1 MEDGMGIESRKGF
14 RIIVCV
20 KQVPET
26 TEVEIDPETGTLRR
40 EGVPAV
46 VNPFDLHAIEEAVR
60 IKERHGGVVTA
71 ISMGPPQAESAVRDA
86 LALGCDEGI
95 LLTDRTFAG
104 ADTLATAYT
113 LGRAIRKLGVFDLVI
128 CGMKTTDGDTA
139 QVGPELAEEL
149 EIPHVAYVNGI
160 RELTESHMEVEKLM
174 EDGLEVIKVPLPCL
188 ITVTKGIN
196 EPRLPSLKAKLQAR
210 RSPITIWGSGDLG
223 GDPSRYGLTGSPTR
237 VVRVFTPE
245 PHGRGEIITGN
256 PGMQAGR
263 LLEKLMEL
271 RLI

>member
-1 MEDGMGIESRKGF
+1 MGF

-60 IKERHGGVVTA
+60 IKERHGGTVTA
-71 ISMGPPQAESAVRDA
+71 VSMGPPQAEAAVRDA
-86 LALGCDEGI
+86 LALGCDEGV
-95 LLTDRTFAG
+95 LLTDRMFAG
-104 ADTLATAYT
+104 ADTLATSYT
-113 LGRAIRKLGVFDLVI
+113 LAQAIRKLGAFDLII

-149 EIPHVAYVNGI
+149 GIPHVAYVNKI
-160 RELTESHMEVEKLM
+160 RGFTETHMEVEKLM
-174 EDGLEVIKVPLPCL
+174 EDGFEVIRVPLPCL

-210 RSPITIWGSGDLG
+210 RSPITIWGSRDLA
-223 GDPSRYGLTGSPTR
+223 GDPSRYGLAGSPTQ

-245 PHGRGEIITGN
+245 PPGRGEVITGN
-256 PGMQAGR
+256 PERQAER
-263 LLEKLMEL
+263 LLEKLVEL
-271 RLI
+271 KLI

>member
-1 MEDGMGIESRKGF
+1 MAETGMAF
-14 RIIVCV
+14 HIIVCI

-60 IKERHGGVVTA
+60 IKEKHGGRITA

-86 LALGCDEGI
+86 LALGCDESI
-95 LLTDRTFAG
+95 LLTDKTFAG
-104 ADTLATAYT
+104 ADTLATSYT
-113 LGRAIRKLGVFDLVI
+113 LAQAIRKVGNFDLII

-149 EIPHVAYVNGI
+149 GIPHVVYVNKI
-160 RELTESHMEVEKLM
+160 RELTQSHMEVEKLM
-174 EDGLEVIKVPLPCL
+174 EDGYEIVRMPLPCL

-196 EPRLPSLKAKLQAR
+196 EPRLPSFKAKLQAR
-210 RSPITIWGSGDLG
+210 KSRITIWGSKDLA
-223 GDPSRYGLTGSPTR
+223 GDPSRYGLTGSPTQ
-237 VVRVFTPE
+237 VVKVFTPE
-245 PHGRGEIITGN
+245 PPAKGELITGN
-256 PGMQAGR
+256 PKEQA
-263 LLEKLMEL
+263 EKLFQKLTEL
-271 RLI
+271 KLI

>member
-1 MEDGMGIESRKGF
+1 MGF

-60 IKERHGGVVTA
+60 IKERHGGTVTA
-71 ISMGPPQAESAVRDA
+71 VSMGPPQAEAAVRDA
-86 LALGCDEGI
+86 LALGCDEGV
-95 LLTDRTFAG
+95 LLTDRMFAG
-104 ADTLATAYT
+104 ADTLATSYT
-113 LGRAIRKLGVFDLVI
+113 LAQAIRKLGAFDLII

-149 EIPHVAYVNGI
+149 GIPHVAYVNKI
-160 RELTESHMEVEKLM
+160 RGLTETHMEVEKLM
-174 EDGLEVIKVPLPCL
+174 EDGFEVIRVPLPCL

-196 EPRLPSLKAKLQAR
+196 EPRLPSLKSKLQAR
-210 RSPITIWGSGDLG
+210 RSPITIWGSRDLA
-223 GDPSRYGLTGSPTR
+223 GDPSRYGLAGSPTQ

-245 PHGRGEIITGN
+245 PPGRGEVITGN
-256 PGMQAGR
+256 PERQAER
-263 LLEKLMEL
+263 LLEKLVEL
-271 RLI
+271 KLI

>member
-1 MEDGMGIESRKGF
+1 MGF

-60 IKERHGGVVTA
+60 IKERHGGTVTA
-71 ISMGPPQAESAVRDA
+71 VSMGPPQAEAAVRDA
-86 LALGCDEGI
+86 LALGCDEGV
-95 LLTDRTFAG
+95 LLTDRMFAG
-104 ADTLATAYT
+104 ADTLATSYT
-113 LGRAIRKLGVFDLVI
+113 LAQAIRKLGAFDLII

-149 EIPHVAYVNGI
+149 GIPHVAYVNKI
-160 RELTESHMEVEKLM
+160 RGLTETHMEVEKLM
-174 EDGLEVIKVPLPCL
+174 EDGFEVIKVPLPCL

-210 RSPITIWGSGDLG
+210 RSPITIWGSRDLA
-223 GDPSRYGLTGSPTR
+223 GDPSRYGLAGSPTQ

-245 PHGRGEIITGN
+245 PPGRGEVITGN
-256 PGMQAGR
+256 PERQAER
-263 LLEKLMEL
+263 LLEKLVEL
-271 RLI
+271 KLI

>member
-1 MEDGMGIESRKGF
+1 MGF

-60 IKERHGGVVTA
+60 IKERHGGTVTA
-71 ISMGPPQAESAVRDA
+71 VSMGPPQAEAAVRDA
-86 LALGCDEGI
+86 LALGCDEGV
-95 LLTDRTFAG
+95 LLTDRMFAG
-104 ADTLATAYT
+104 ADTLATSYT
-113 LGRAIRKLGVFDLVI
+113 LAQAIRKLGAFDLII

-149 EIPHVAYVNGI
+149 GIPHVAYVNKI
-160 RELTESHMEVEKLM
+160 RGLTETHMEVEKLM
-174 EDGLEVIKVPLPCL
+174 EDGFEVIKVPLPCL

-210 RSPITIWGSGDLG
+210 RSPVTIWGSRDLA
-223 GDPSRYGLTGSPTR
+223 GDPSRYGLAGSPTQ

-245 PHGRGEIITGN
+245 PPGRGEVITGN
-256 PGMQAGR
+256 PERQAER
-263 LLEKLMEL
+263 LLEKLVEL
-271 RLI
+271 KLI